1 MYSFDLDLG
10 FKELG
15 IGKLSLNSS
24 APCERE
30 WGSQYASSRRQQC
43 TSCQDFSR
51 ALDPIKYPHLV
62 GGLEH
67 FFFPYGI
74 ILPIDFHIFQRGW
87 NHQPAHYGWIDTP
100 ITFPANVPVP
110 SEIGNRDDFP
120 DFWGLD
126 LRGNWKIL
134 GGTDH
139 WSSIRFIRSH
149 RCIRYS

>member
-1 MYSFDLDLG
+1 MPRSPIAADFLYLPLITNPGPNSDFSSLIFLTQKQQDLEGPGLEHMYSFDLDLG

-67 FFFPYGI
+67 FFFHMG
-74 ILPIDFHIFQRGW
+74 
-87 NHQPAHYGWIDTP
+87 
-100 ITFPANVPVP
+100 
-110 SEIGNRDDFP
+110 
-120 DFWGLD
+120 
-126 LRGNWKIL
+126 
-134 GGTDH
+134 
-139 WSSIRFIRSH
+139 
-149 RCIRYS
+149 